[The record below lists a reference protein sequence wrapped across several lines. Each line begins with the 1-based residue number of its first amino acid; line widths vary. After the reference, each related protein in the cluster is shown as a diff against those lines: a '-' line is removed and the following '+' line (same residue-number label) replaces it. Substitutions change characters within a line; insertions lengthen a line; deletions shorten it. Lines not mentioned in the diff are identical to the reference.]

1 MKDKRMLHM
10 LDAIDDDLIQG
21 AIPKEKAPKKK
32 GFKFRFGILAAC
44 LCCALL
50 LVSITVILPLLGD
63 GGAENPHISAQI
75 EDYDDIREIL
85 KNYTSDLSD
94 MAPGGAV
101 NDGSPEDSGGTNSSS
116 GGYVEVTDNQENG
129 VIEGDLFKRTTTHLF
144 YLRENELCVYSIDKE
159 KSQLVGKLDLD
170 ESWAPQEMYLS
181 EDGKSIVIISVSG
194 IYPKRETHISVVNVS
209 SPQSPRA
216 VKNISI
222 SGDYISSRYT
232 NNEFLVFTRFYV
244 KNLEQY
250 ENFIPSVD
258 TGEGCELVP
267 VDSIYS
273 PGEITC
279 KEYFTASKLDSN
291 LEYSGS
297 VSLLSFSSVIYVS
310 QENIY
315 ATRSYREKGQEG
327 ARQTYKTKSE
337 IVQISYTGS
346 LLNVNGSVEVDG
358 SIKDQYCMDEKDG
371 ILRVFTTVN
380 EAKLSVYA
388 SAKTQDEMNA
398 IDPSD
403 YTAEELR
410 SDFITSASLYC
421 IDLKKMS
428 ICASV
433 VKFAPKGESVQ
444 SARFD
449 GDKAYVCTAVVFD
462 DPVFVFDLS
471 DLNNITYKDTG
482 TIQGYSHSLIELGN
496 GYLLG
501 IGQSDRTTTKI
512 ELYKETEN
520 SIVSVDV
527 VELEYGYS
535 SSNYKAYY
543 INREKGVFGFAYY
556 DYNGGSFKYYN
567 IYEIIGEKIVL
578 SYQVKIDMES
588 YGKCRGVLID
598 GYYYILTDS
607 EANNFYVKRLH

>member
-1 MKDKRMLHM
+1 
-10 LDAIDDDLIQG
+10 
-21 AIPKEKAPKKK
+21 
-32 GFKFRFGILAAC
+32 
-44 LCCALL
+44 
-50 LVSITVILPLLGD
+50 
-63 GGAENPHISAQI
+63 
-75 EDYDDIREIL
+75 
-85 KNYTSDLSD
+85 
-94 MAPGGAV
+94 
-101 NDGSPEDSGGTNSSS
+101 
-116 GGYVEVTDNQENG
+116 
-129 VIEGDLFKRTTTHLF
+129 
-144 YLRENELCVYSIDKE
+144 
-159 KSQLVGKLDLD
+159 
-170 ESWAPQEMYLS
+170 
-181 EDGKSIVIISVSG
+181 
-194 IYPKRETHISVVNVS
+194 
-209 SPQSPRA
+209 
-216 VKNISI
+216 
-222 SGDYISSRYT
+222 
-232 NNEFLVFTRFYV
+232 
-244 KNLEQY
+244 
-250 ENFIPSVD
+250 
-258 TGEGCELVP
+258 
-267 VDSIYS
+267 
-273 PGEITC
+273 
-279 KEYFTASKLDSN
+279 
-291 LEYSGS
+291 
-297 VSLLSFSSVIYVS
+297 
-310 QENIY
+310 
-315 ATRSYREKGQEG
+315 
-327 ARQTYKTKSE
+327 
-337 IVQISYTGS
+337 
-346 LLNVNGSVEVDG
+346 
-358 SIKDQYCMDEKDG
+358 MDEKDG
-371 ILRVFTTVN
+371 LLRVFTTVN

-556 DYNGGSFKYYN
+556 DYNGGSLKYYN

-578 SYQVKIDMES
+578 SYQVKIDMEI